1 MAKKIANNP
10 KAKKAAPKST
20 ASVQVKN
27 AADVVRAFNAGVE
40 YLFYTKVGKK
50 IAKST
55 QTSLVAYGP
64 WIMAALLLVVL
75 PELLIFAKEARLVGF
90 SGFFT
95 AIFFNQASWVL
106 MVIVFTNCILLA
118 DGLSDVFAKK
128 RRGWD
133 RLYLALLI
141 NGGYV
146 LSQLAQ
152 NITRPA
158 APIISLAAIAFC
170 LYGALDVRKY
180 YK

>member
-1 MAKKIANNP
+1 MAKRKP
-10 KAKKAAPKST
+10 TTTKAKKAPANNV
-20 ASVQVKN
+20 VQVKN
-27 AADVVRAFNAGVE
+27 ASDVLRAFNGGVE
-40 YLFYTKVGKK
+40 YVFHTRVGKRLSK
-50 IAKST
+50 AT
-55 QTSLVAYGP
+55 QTNLVAYGP
-64 WIMAALLLVVL
+64 WIMAATLLIIL
-75 PELLIFAKEARLVGF
+75 PELLIFAKEGRLVGV
-90 SGFFT
+90 SSFFT

-106 MVIVFTNCILLA
+106 MVVVLTNCILLA

-152 NITRPA
+152 QLTQPA
-158 APIISLAAIAFC
+158 APLISLATISFL
-170 LYGALDVRKY
+170 LYASLDIRKY